1 MREAKGRYDDRDRVP
16 GRRIVDNVVEL
27 EQQQQG
33 SPLTLHMSG
42 YLSFSLFSTN
52 SSEYSEVHPLDG
64 VIY

>member
-27 EQQQQG
+27 EQQQG

-42 YLSFSLFSTN
+42 YQSFSLFSTN
-52 SSEYSEVHPLDG
+52 SSEGSEVHPLDG
-64 VIY
+64 VIS